1 MPRLNRSHSR
11 NRNGALFIG
20 FLVIATLV
28 VVVITSKAA
37 PAVNSNA
44 NTLPVGVGGGEIDLQ
59 NDLPTPVNTNT
70 DAPGTT
76 TYVNS
81 DLGVSVHGVPQAEEK
96 LSGDITTIDFG
107 GQDSLS
113 VLSPDLEGI
122 VRESIGGTTETTV
135 MVGGVSGVSITGA
148 SAKDGSQRTLV
159 LVQTNNKLYV
169 FDGSAEFLA
178 ALPSTVEFGK

>member
-1 MPRLNRSHSR
+1 MPRLNRSR

-20 FLVIATLV
+20 FLVVATLV
-28 VVVITSKAA
+28 VVVITSRAA
-37 PAVNSNA
+37 PAAPSS
-44 NTLPVGVGGGEIDLQ
+44 GVTEVPDGIGGGEIDL
-59 NDLPTPVNTNT
+59 NGEINAPVNINT

-81 DLGVSVHGVPQAEEK
+81 EVGVTVRGVPQAEEK
-96 LSGDITTIDFG
+96 MSGDIITIDFG
-107 GQDSLS
+107 GTDSLS
-113 VLSPDLEGI
+113 ILSPELEGI
-122 VRESIGGTTETTV
+122 VRESIGGTQETTV
-135 MVGGVSGVSITGA
+135 TVGGVSGMSITGA

-159 LVQTNNKLYV
+159 LVQNNNKLFV